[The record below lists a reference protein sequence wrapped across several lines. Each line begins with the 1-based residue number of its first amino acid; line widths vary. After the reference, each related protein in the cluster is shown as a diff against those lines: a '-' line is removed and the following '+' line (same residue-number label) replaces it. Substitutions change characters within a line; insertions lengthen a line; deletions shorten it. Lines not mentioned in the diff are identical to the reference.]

1 MQAMSNSGLSRL
13 GRSVPESTRRLTRM
27 SSQALVRWSTHSHA
41 QLDELV
47 DAHAAVG
54 GIAPGRRYATAQ
66 LNASIVVQIA
76 AHFQLFCRDLHSELA
91 QLLVAAAPAAYQPM
105 LRVAF
110 TNRRGLDR
118 GNAWAQTI
126 QADFGRFDLDLW
138 TAAQVRDVRTAVRRT
153 RLQQLNTWRN
163 AIGHQDFVFSPQE
176 QTLLANTVVTLPWAR
191 RWRCSCNALATTF
204 DRVAAEHV
212 VSITGIS
219 PW

>member
-1 MQAMSNSGLSRL
+1 M
-13 GRSVPESTRRLTRM
+13 P
-27 SSQALVRWSTHSHA
+27 SQALVRWSTHSRV

-66 LNASIVVQIA
+66 LNASIVVQVA
-76 AHFQLFCRDLHSELA
+76 AHFQLCCRDLHSEVA
-91 QLLVAAAPAAYQPM
+91 QLLVAAAAAAYQPM

-118 GNAWAQTI
+118 GNAWAETI

-138 TAAQVRDVRTAVRRT
+138 AAAQAHDVRTAVRRR

-163 AIGHQDFVFSPQE
+163 AIAHQDFVFSPEE
-176 QTLLANTVVTLPWAR
+176 QTLLADTVVTLPWAR
-191 RWRCSCNALATTF
+191 RWRRSCGALATTF

-212 VSITGIS
+212 ASITGAL

>member
-1 MQAMSNSGLSRL
+1 M
-13 GRSVPESTRRLTRM
+13 P
-27 SSQALVRWSTHSHA
+27 SQALARWSTDSQA

-54 GIAPGRRYATAQ
+54 GVAPGRRYATAQ
-66 LNASIVVQIA
+66 LNASIVVQVA
-76 AHFQLFCRDLHSELA
+76 AHFQLYCRDLHSEVA
-91 QLLVAAAPAAYQPM
+91 QLLVAAAPTAYQPM
-105 LRVAF
+105 LRVAL

-118 GNAWAQTI
+118 GNAWAETI
-126 QADFGRFDLDLW
+126 EADFGRFDLDVW
-138 TAAQVRDVRTAVRRT
+138 DAAQVHDVRTAVRRQ

-163 AIGHQDFVFSPQE
+163 AIAHQDFVFSPQQ

-191 RWRCSCNALATTF
+191 RWRRSCGALAATF

-212 VSITGIS
+212 ASITGTS